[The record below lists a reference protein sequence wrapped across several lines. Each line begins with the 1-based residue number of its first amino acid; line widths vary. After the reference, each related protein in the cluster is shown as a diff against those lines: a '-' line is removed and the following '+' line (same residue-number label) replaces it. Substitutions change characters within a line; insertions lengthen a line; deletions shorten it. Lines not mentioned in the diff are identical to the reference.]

1 MKRSFIPTLTLF
13 LLVVVTGC
21 NYVTYNPKGKKK
33 QLQATPSVLIFDRMV
48 DFRIKEGGWP
58 ISMEDFKSKDIRY
71 YEVVNEFP
79 YQTTQFKIKD
89 SNNMV
94 FYFSDHISD
103 QKEYDKTR
111 KVDLNSYNGNVRFW
125 KEGDKFLW
133 KIKMN

>member
-1 MKRSFIPTLTLF
+1 MKRLSILVLAVA
-13 LLVVVTGC
+13 LLAGC

-33 QLQATPSVLIFDRMV
+33 QRQATPSVLIFDRMV

-58 ISMEDFKSKDIRY
+58 SSMEDFKSKDIRY
-71 YEVVNEFP
+71 YEVVNGFP
-79 YQTTQFKIKD
+79 YQNTEFKIKD

-94 FYFSDHISD
+94 FYFSNHISD
-103 QKEYDKTR
+103 MKEYDKTQ